1 MALLTK
7 DRGRATL
14 ALAFGASCLLFALWD
29 VSDQSFGSSKS
40 RGGLFGRFVDLAPAW
55 LFDTFGH
62 WGPRVV
68 LIAIGILLVA
78 GSFWL
83 ARVAREN
90 EADEQ
95 RSGKKT
101 FAVLSWMVVLLVL
114 LLLAFIVLGPLLRNP
129 TIDGVLSR
137 WSESSY
143 PLLTAFLALVFL
155 IGLQLRWHWE
165 DFHETGDPLSL
176 LRPAAYLMGAIIVVL
191 FFSWKAIFGTA

>member
-14 ALAFGASCLLFALWD
+14 ALAVGGSCLLFALWE

-68 LIAIGILLVA
+68 LIAIGILFVA
-78 GSFWL
+78 GSFRL
-83 ARVAREN
+83 ASAAREN

-95 RSGKKT
+95 RSGTKRS
-101 FAVLSWMVVLLVL
+101 AVLSWTLVLLVL
-114 LLLAFIVLGPLLRNP
+114 SLLAFIVVGPLLRNP
-129 TIDGVLSR
+129 TIDGVLSYWR
-137 WSESSY
+137 ESYY
-143 PLLTAFLALVFL
+143 PALTAFLALIFVL
-155 IGLQLRWHWE
+155 GLQLRWHWE
-165 DFHETGDPLSL
+165 DFRETGDPWSL
-176 LRPAAYLMGAIIVVL
+176 LRPAAYLMAAIIVVL